1 MKDDDP
7 EKRIRELERGLAE
20 ARSSPHAPYYDAG
33 FTNAGYTAPAR
44 RGGGVRWPIIL
55 LFVAPT
61 LLAPIVMAIF
71 WGVNQLRNTP
81 ANVNSGA
88 ATSAPP
94 ITLEHGATFSLGGS
108 GANDTIACND
118 GSLTLNS
125 NNSIVNISGH
135 CASLKLLGF
144 DNQLNIESVD
154 VIEVSGF
161 GNVIK
166 VTACNNGK
174 LTLSSYGNSFT
185 AGGHCASLTVTANDN
200 QVKVDG
206 VDTIVISNFNNRI
219 TVTGHGGNLTISTI
233 NAYGNQVQFDTV
245 DSIDVSSFN
254 NTVTYHSGSPKI
266 TDSGRGNTVK
276 KKG

>member
-1 MKDDDP
+1 
-7 EKRIRELERGLAE
+7 
-20 ARSSPHAPYYDAG
+20 
-33 FTNAGYTAPAR
+33 
-44 RGGGVRWPIIL
+44 
-55 LFVAPT
+55 
-61 LLAPIVMAIF
+61 
-71 WGVNQLRNTP
+71 RNTP

-94 ITLEHGATFSLGGS
+94 ITLEHGGTFSLGGS

-161 GNVIK
+161 SNVIK

-254 NTVTYHSGSPKI
+254 NTVTYHSGLPKI